1 MDQCLKSPEDQY
13 TNRYQAHFLK
23 NVVPFFVYEDPFF
36 MALTDLTMCFSAL
49 TASVCCVFLKH
60 RETPIVQANNE
71 MLMWRSSV
79 SWPLMQVY
87 FFVTLPQSVIL
98 F

>member
-23 NVVPFFVYEDPFF
+23 NIVHFLAYEDTLV
-36 MALTDLTMCFSAL
+36 MALRDLAMCFSAL
-49 TASVCCVFLKH
+49 RAGVSYVFLKH

-71 MLMWRSSV
+71 TLMWRFSV
-79 SWPLMQVY
+79 SWPLVQD
-87 FFVTLPQSVIL
+87 
-98 F
+98 